1 MDFKTKEHNPNF
13 EEVFDVDP
21 KEVCDNADQIAIID
35 VRRDEEYT
43 GELGHI
49 AGSRLVTLDTLQGE
63 IHSLPK
69 NKPIVFICR
78 SGARSA
84 TAASLA
90 ISHGYTNVF
99 NMKGGMIMWNEYG
112 LDVEY

>member
-1 MDFKTKEHNPNF
+1 MEFKSKENNPNL

-21 KEVCDNADQIAIID
+21 KEVCDNQDQLALID
-35 VRRDEEYT
+35 VRRPDEFT

-49 AGSRLVTLDTLQGE
+49 PGARLVTLDTLQAN
-63 IHSLPK
+63 IQSLPK
-69 NKPIVFICR
+69 NKTIVFVCR

-84 TAASLA
+84 NAASLA
-90 ISHGYTNVF
+90 IAHGFNDVY
-99 NMKGGMIMWNEYG
+99 NMKGGMILWNEYG